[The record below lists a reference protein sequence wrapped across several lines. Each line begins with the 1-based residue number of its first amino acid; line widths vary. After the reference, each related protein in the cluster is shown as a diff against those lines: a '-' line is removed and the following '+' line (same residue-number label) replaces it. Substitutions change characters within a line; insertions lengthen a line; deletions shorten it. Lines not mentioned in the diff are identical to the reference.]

1 MQTVAMVTARSNF
14 VCGLWLGLFVTALSN
29 TPCVVVVLQTV
40 AKEHA
45 PSSGEF
51 FRLLSRMLN
60 HAHHYGTAI
69 QGVNKLLEVELNW
82 LLKVRVSDTGLGLV
96 ISCVGQGCPQCK
108 IVLII
113 RQSSLQG
120 EKTPDCNCRTMWCS
134 HLLGVIGHVGCRNSI
149 PTLSQLPSSCPSFC
163 PGSVMEEYFS

>member
-1 MQTVAMVTARSNF
+1 M
-14 VCGLWLGLFVTALSN
+14 ALCV
-29 TPCVVVVLQTV
+29 CVVVVLQTV

-96 ISCVGQGCPQCK
+96 ISCVGQGWPWDPP
-108 IVLII
+108 V
-113 RQSSLQG
+113 
-120 EKTPDCNCRTMWCS
+120 
-134 HLLGVIGHVGCRNSI
+134 
-149 PTLSQLPSSCPSFC
+149 
-163 PGSVMEEYFS
+163 